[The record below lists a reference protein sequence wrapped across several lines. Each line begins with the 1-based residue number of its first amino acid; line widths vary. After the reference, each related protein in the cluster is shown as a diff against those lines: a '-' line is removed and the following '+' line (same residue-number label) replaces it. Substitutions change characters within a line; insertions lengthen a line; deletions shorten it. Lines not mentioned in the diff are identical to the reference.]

1 MTSRSEHPVAI
12 VTGGCGGIGS
22 AVVDALTGR
31 GLRVAVF
38 DLPRPG
44 PEYEPGK
51 NVLFR
56 EVDITDSTAVA
67 SAVDSVVDD
76 LGRLDV
82 VVNNAAVLEC
92 YAVHDTP
99 ESVWDRVFDVNVKGT
114 FLVSRASIPH
124 LRKAG
129 NASVVNVSSV
139 HAHASIPRTAAYAAS
154 KGAIISLSRQMAVE
168 YAEDGI
174 RVNCVVV
181 GSVDT
186 SMSTQHGEAIRRD
199 NVSVSIPTG
208 RLGRMGGPD
217 EVASAIAYLA
227 MPEASFITGAA
238 VHVDGGLLAR
248 LM

>member
-38 DLPRPG
+38 DLPRPD

-56 EVDITDSTAVA
+56 ELDITDSTAVA
-67 SAVDSVVDD
+67 SAVDSVVDE

-99 ESVWDRVFDVNVKGT
+99 ESDVPHFSRGVWPPSSGAVGGVVDAGGDV
-114 FLVSRASIPH
+114 
-124 LRKAG
+124 
-129 NASVVNVSSV
+129 
-139 HAHASIPRTAAYAAS
+139 
-154 KGAIISLSRQMAVE
+154 
-168 YAEDGI
+168 
-174 RVNCVVV
+174 
-181 GSVDT
+181 
-186 SMSTQHGEAIRRD
+186 
-199 NVSVSIPTG
+199 
-208 RLGRMGGPD
+208 
-217 EVASAIAYLA
+217 
-227 MPEASFITGAA
+227 
-238 VHVDGGLLAR
+238 
-248 LM
+248 